1 MAVEANVAVV
11 RRPHDLLRRYDDATA
26 DEIWTED
33 IVFREPQQVLR
44 GRAAGKARFGAF
56 RGALPD
62 IEATLQ
68 EVVAQDDE
76 VAVRYTLTGTHEGPF
91 AGVEATGKR
100 VTRSGLASFRVA
112 DGRLAE
118 GWGCAD
124 TLGLLQHLG
133 ALPAPG
139 RRGGELCAPPHGHAQ
154 VFPALEL
161 RSLGRLSLAL
171 SLDSSGGTSPPAPRR
186 RAEPGA
192 ALCPAAQPT
201 PRCSVLSSGATL
213 LQSEA
218 TPHTLWRPT

>member
-1 MAVEANVAVV
+1 
-11 RRPHDLLRRYDDATA
+11 LRRDDDATA

-56 RGALPD
+56 RGAFPD
-62 IEATLQ
+62 LEATLH

-100 VTRSGLASFRVA
+100 VTLSGLAIFRVA
-112 DGRLAE
+112 DGRIAE

-139 RRGGELCAPPHGHAQ
+139 RRGGELCAPPHGPAQ
-154 VFPALEL
+154 VSPAL
-161 RSLGRLSLAL
+161 GRRPIVVGAL
-171 SLDSSGGTSPPAPRR
+171 SGLLWWDVPSRAPPPGGTWRSPLPRR
-186 RAEPGA
+186 SAYP
-192 ALCPAAQPT
+192 ALLRPQQRRDVAPVGCNTTHPLASHVKAQMDRT
-201 PRCSVLSSGATL
+201 VKLRLG
-213 LQSEA
+213 
-218 TPHTLWRPT
+218 